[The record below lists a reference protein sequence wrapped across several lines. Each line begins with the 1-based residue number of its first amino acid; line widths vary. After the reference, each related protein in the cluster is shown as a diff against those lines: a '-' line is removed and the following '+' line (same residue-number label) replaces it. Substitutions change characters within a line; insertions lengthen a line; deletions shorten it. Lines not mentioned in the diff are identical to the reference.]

1 MNANEIQANKM
12 ADKQKKQ
19 NRNFSLYELQSDAN
33 RSVKRLWH
41 FPKILTGIS
50 QTYTELSGENTQ
62 RILEASYSN
71 RTFYQSKLNPM
82 LRASQLNLSLY
93 LLQKDP

>member
-1 MNANEIQANKM
+1 MPAKVKLTKWLINK
-12 ADKQKKQ
+12 KE
-19 NRNFSLYELQSDAN
+19 NRNFPLYETQSDAYH
-33 RSVKRLWH
+33 SVKLLWH

-50 QTYTELSGENTQ
+50 QTFTELSGENWQ

-71 RTFYQSKLNPM
+71 RNFYQSKLNPM
-82 LRASQLNLSLY
+82 LGASQLYLSLY